1 MEEEKR
7 LEEEDLESRGES
19 SVTLTIK
26 SSMVE
31 EVTLAE
37 EDLTKEVE
45 VEEEVEKLSLDAT
58 NATSWGIIHLNVHGR
73 KTQDREEPM

>member
-1 MEEEKR
+1 MEH
-7 LEEEDLESRGES
+7 RGES
-19 SVTLTIK
+19 PINLTSK
-26 SSMVE
+26 SIMVE

-58 NATSWGIIHLNVHGR
+58 NATSWGISRLNVYKKR
-73 KTQDREEPM
+73 T

>member
-1 MEEEKR
+1 M
-7 LEEEDLESRGES
+7 ESREEI
-19 SVTLTIK
+19 SVTLTSK

-45 VEEEVEKLSLDAT
+45 AEELATGVT
-58 NATSWGIIHLNVHGR
+58 NATSWGIDHLNVREGR
-73 KTQDREEPM
+73 CRTKRSLCSSE